1 MQLWKKASHALNR
14 DAWPL
19 YGFLTVAALLLV
31 FGHIAE
37 EVIEGDSAA
46 FDRNILLALRVS
58 GGPSTPIGPIW
69 LQEAARDLTALGSV
83 LVLSLL
89 TASAAGYLFLVRRHA
104 TALFVVTSVLAGYL
118 FNNLLKFGFDRP
130 RPDYVTPLVRI
141 YSGSF
146 PSGHAALSAIAYLTL
161 ATILA
166 RAQPLRS
173 VRLYFMG
180 IALGLT
186 LLVGLSRVYL
196 GVHYLTDVLA
206 GWCLG
211 CAWAL
216 GARILAD
223 RWHLK

>member
-1 MQLWKKASHALNR
+1 MRLWKALDALNR

-19 YGFLTVAALLLV
+19 YGFLTVAALLFV

-37 EVIEGDSAA
+37 DVIEGDLGT
-46 FDRNILLALRVS
+46 FDRDILLALRVP
-58 GGPSTPIGPIW
+58 GDPSTPIGPIW

-89 TASAAGYLFLVRRHA
+89 TAMAGGYLFLVRRRA

-118 FNNLLKFGFDRP
+118 FNNLLKLEFDRP
-130 RPDYVTPLVRI
+130 RPEYVTALVRI
-141 YSGSF
+141 YSASF
-146 PSGHAALSAIAYLTL
+146 PSGHATLSAIVYLTL
-161 ATILA
+161 ATLLA

-173 VRLYFMG
+173 VRLYFIGM
-180 IALGLT
+180 ALGLT
-186 LLVGLSRVYL
+186 LLVGFSRVYL
-196 GVHYLTDVLA
+196 GVHYPTDVLA
-206 GWCLG
+206 GWCFG

-216 GARILAD
+216 GARIVAD